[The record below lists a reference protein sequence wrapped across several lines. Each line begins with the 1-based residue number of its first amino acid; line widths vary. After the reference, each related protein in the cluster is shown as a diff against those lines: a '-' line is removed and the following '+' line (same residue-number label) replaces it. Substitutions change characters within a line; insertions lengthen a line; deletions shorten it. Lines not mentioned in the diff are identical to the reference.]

1 MEISTFYFEKPGPE
15 NTERALE
22 IAAQR
27 AAELNIATVL
37 VASTSGATGIRAI
50 EILKGRRVIIVSHTH
65 GFKAADESEMDLAT
79 RADLESKGATVLTA
93 AHSFGGVSRAIRR
106 KLETSTGGD
115 IVANTLRTL
124 GQGMKVVCE
133 IALMAADAGL
143 VRTDETVVCVGGSGR
158 GADTVITTRPV
169 NSDRYFDLR
178 VQEILCKPHF

>member
-1 MEISTFYFEKPGPE
+1 MEINTVYFEQPGPE
-15 NTERALE
+15 NTERALV
-22 IAAQR
+22 IAARR
-27 AAELNIATVL
+27 ADELGIKTVL
-37 VASTSGATGIRAI
+37 VASTGGDTGRRAV
-50 EILKGRRVIIVSHTH
+50 EVFKGRRVIVVSHTH
-65 GFKAADESEMDLAT
+65 GFRAADESEMDAET
-79 RADLESKGATVLTA
+79 RAEIEAGGATVLTA
-93 AHSFGGVSRAIRR
+93 AHAFGGVSRAIRR

-143 VRTDETVVCVGGSGR
+143 VRTDETVICIGGSGR